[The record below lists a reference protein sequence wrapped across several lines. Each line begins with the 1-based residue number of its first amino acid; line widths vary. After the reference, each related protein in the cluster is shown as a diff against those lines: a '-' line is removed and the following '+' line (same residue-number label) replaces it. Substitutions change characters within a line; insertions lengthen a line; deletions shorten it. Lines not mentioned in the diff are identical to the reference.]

1 MLSKGK
7 SSASMTDTRTVV
19 GTLIGKGAVFDGN
32 LSAPES
38 VRIDGTVNGNCT
50 CDNEMILGPESQI
63 IGNISAQNIIISGK
77 VEGDITANGKLELL
91 STGRITGNIT
101 ARSLVIDED
110 AFFDGRCTMTAAPD
124 SSSSKG
130 MSFDSSKEEKSKKDK

>member
-1 MLSKGK
+1 MLSKSK
-7 SSASMTDTRTVV
+7 TASTADTRTIV
-19 GTLIGKGAVFDGN
+19 GTLVGKGAIFDGN
-32 LSAPES
+32 LTAPES

-77 VEGDITANGKLELL
+77 VEGDITAHGKLELL
-91 STGRITGNIT
+91 ATGRITGNIT

-110 AFFDGRCTMTAAPD
+110 AFFDGRCTMTATPD
-124 SSSSKG
+124 SPSKKGTSSES
-130 MSFDSSKEEKSKKDK
+130 SFDDKSKKK

>member
-7 SSASMTDTRTVV
+7 NVSSTADTRTVV
-19 GTLIGKGAVFDGN
+19 GTLVGKGAIFDGN
-32 LSAPES
+32 LTAPES

-50 CDNEMILGPESQI
+50 CDKEMILGPESHI

-77 VEGDITANGKLELL
+77 VEGDITAHGKLELL

-110 AFFDGRCTMTAAPD
+110 AFFDGRCTMTAAPESTSHKGTPSE
-124 SSSSKG
+124 SSS
-130 MSFDSSKEEKSKKDK
+130 EEKSKKNR